1 MTYTADDTIEAIEAL
16 TALLERMPP
25 GGTSYRQK
33 MVLRRGRRR
42 VTVTRSV
49 DLTDVVSA
57 LAALSDAIKAGRT
70 ADAEAIERA
79 RRTLALTLWHRPAR
93 GELSRRRP

>member
-16 TALLERMPP
+16 TALLERMP

-49 DLTDVVSA
+49 DLTDVVGA
-57 LAALSDAIKAGRT
+57 LAALSEAINAGRI

-79 RRTLALTLWHRPAR
+79 RRTLALTQWHRPAR
-93 GELSRRRP
+93 GELSGRRP

>member
-1 MTYTADDTIEAIEAL
+1 MTYTADDAIETIEAL
-16 TALLERMPP
+16 TALLERMH

-49 DLTDVVSA
+49 NLLDIVGA
-57 LAALSDAIKAGRT
+57 LAALSDAIKAGRL
-70 ADAEAIERA
+70 AEAEAIERG
-79 RRTLALTLWHRPAR
+79 RRVLALTQWHRPER
-93 GELSRRRP
+93 GELSKHD